1 MQNIVGQGFTPAD
14 SNIRFSARASP
25 CPTKKDGFIRRLFY
39 LLIVLICAIIN
50 TVNITKQW

>member
-25 CPTKKDGFIRRLFY
+25 CPTKKTVLNST
-39 LLIVLICAIIN
+39 VLIYLIQHQEPSS
-50 TVNITKQW
+50 VFS